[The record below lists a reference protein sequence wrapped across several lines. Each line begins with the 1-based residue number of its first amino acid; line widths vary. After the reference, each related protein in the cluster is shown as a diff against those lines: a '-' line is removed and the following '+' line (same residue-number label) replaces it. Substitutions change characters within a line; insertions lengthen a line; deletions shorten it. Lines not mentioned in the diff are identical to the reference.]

1 MQLNRIQ
8 AVVRPRNPW
17 ESLDLGFSMVQ
28 EWWKP
33 LYKIWFALML
43 PLFLTVF
50 VLFYENLL
58 IATLILWWLKPL
70 YDRILLHFF
79 SRALFGEQ
87 PTIRQTLKILP
98 SLLFKTRLFWV
109 LSLGR
114 IELARS
120 FNLPVWQL
128 EGLRGPK
135 ASQRRRLLRINTR
148 STAVWLTIVCI
159 HFEVLLQL
167 SLFVLAYLM
176 LPITENTD
184 FFYTLFYEE
193 ALWVDILSLLFM
205 FLIIS
210 IIEPLYVAAGFALY
224 LNRRTHL
231 EAWDIEL
238 IFRRIA
244 AHLAQ

>member
-17 ESLDLGFSMVQ
+17 ESIDLGFSMVQ
-28 EWWKP
+28 QWWKP
-33 LYKIWFALML
+33 LYQIWFTLML
-43 PLFLTVF
+43 PLFLSIF
-50 VLFYENLL
+50 LLFYENLL
-58 IATLILWWLKPL
+58 IATLIFWWLKPL

-98 SLLFKTRLFWV
+98 RLLFKTRLFWV

-114 IELARS
+114 LEFARS
-120 FNLPVWQL
+120 FNLAVWQL
-128 EGLRGPK
+128 EGLQGPK
-135 ASQRRRLLRINTR
+135 ASERRRLLQMHTR

-159 HFEVLLQL
+159 HFELLLQL

-176 LPITENTD
+176 LPITENSD
-184 FFYTLFYEE
+184 FFYTLFYET
-193 ALWVDILSLLFM
+193 ALWVEMLSFIFM

-231 EAWDIEL
+231 EGWDIEL
-238 IFRRIA
+238 IFRQIA
-244 AHLAQ
+244 AKFF